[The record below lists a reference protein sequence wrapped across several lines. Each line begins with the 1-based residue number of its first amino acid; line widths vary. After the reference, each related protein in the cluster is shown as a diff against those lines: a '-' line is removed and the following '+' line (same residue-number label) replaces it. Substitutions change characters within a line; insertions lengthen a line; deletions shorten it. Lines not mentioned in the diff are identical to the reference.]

1 MKYKTVWVM
10 YCTEEMTEG
19 GPDGKDQV
27 CKGWY
32 KKKINN
38 LDFFINGE

>member
-1 MKYKTVWVM
+1 M
-10 YCTEEMTEG
+10 YSTEERTKG

-32 KKKINN
+32 KKERNN
-38 LDFFINGE
+38 LGFFQ